1 MLLLL
6 LLLLV
11 GKIAGWLT
19 VITGFAGVVVSAL
32 SLQDKLISK
41 ASQFL
46 GIATG
51 ILAAAEGVTLQG
63 DTKTGGPR
71 VVSFELFPDDVV
83 PRSRKEIVFPFDHY
97 FDVML

>member
-46 GIATG
+46 GIAYTC
-51 ILAAAEGVTLQG
+51 AEE
-63 DTKTGGPR
+63 
-71 VVSFELFPDDVV
+71 VVFHVSSYL
-83 PRSRKEIVFPFDHY
+83 I
-97 FDVML
+97 